1 MANAITWIIDLK
13 NIISYRRIF
22 FLCIKYHQDCFKKVN
37 FFKKKVRDN
46 YEIKKLI
53 NNILKFHLTTSFV
66 CDNKFHIKFIDR
78 FHKIDFIKLD
88 ESMIY
93 LFFYFLLPIV
103 QTGIKYFFFF
113 HNSTTNIYIY
123 IHVTKFKFITQIL
136 IQPNWIN

>member
-1 MANAITWIIDLK
+1 M
-13 NIISYRRIF
+13 
-22 FLCIKYHQDCFKKVN
+22 
-37 FFKKKVRDN
+37 
-46 YEIKKLI
+46 I

-66 CDNKFHIKFIDR
+66 YDNKFHIKLIDR

-113 HNSTTNIYIY
+113 HNSTTNIYIHTHDK
-123 IHVTKFKFITQIL
+123 IQIYN
-136 IQPNWIN
+136 PNINSTELNRLKKKINK